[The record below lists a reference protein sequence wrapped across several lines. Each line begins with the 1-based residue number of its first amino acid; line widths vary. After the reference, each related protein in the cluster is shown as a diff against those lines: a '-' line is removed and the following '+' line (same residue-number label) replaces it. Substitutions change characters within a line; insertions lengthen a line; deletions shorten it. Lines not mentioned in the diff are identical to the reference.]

1 MKTKVAKRIL
11 ALAMT
16 AAFTVTAVPFP
27 VHTVEAEE
35 GGVLRL
41 WYSQPASEGTNI
53 LSPGAYGTTAE
64 DNTWQQQT
72 LPIGNSYMG
81 ANVYGEIAEERLTFN
96 HKTLWNGGPSTRRP
110 DYNGGNKE
118 TTASGEK
125 MSDLY
130 KRIMELYKEGKD
142 TEANNLSSQL
152 VGIIDG
158 YGAYQ
163 SWGDI
168 YLDFGFDESTA
179 ENYVRDL
186 NLENAVASV
195 DFDYNGTKMH
205 REYFMSH
212 PDNVLAMK
220 FTAEGNEKLNFDISF
235 PIDNAEGVTSRN
247 LGKTVNTTVEEN
259 TITVA
264 GEMQDNQMKL
274 NGQLKVVPKDGSV
287 NAKDAQSLS
296 VADATEVIIYVSAD
310 TDYANEYPV
319 YRTGES
325 AEELDASV
333 EADIAA
339 AAAKGYEAVK
349 EAHIADHSGIFS
361 RVDLD
366 LGQNVPKKATDVL
379 LAGYKN
385 GSNTAEEDRALEV
398 LLFQYG
404 RYLTIASSREG
415 DLPSNLQ
422 GVWQNR
428 VGDHN
433 RVPWGSDYHMNVNLQ
448 MNYWPTYSTNMA
460 ECAVPIVDYVYSLME
475 PGKIT
480 AKTYFGVENGGFTAH
495 TQNTPFG
502 WTCPGWSFSWGW
514 SPAALPWILQNCW
527 EYYEYTGDVEFM
539 RENIY
544 PMLKESALL
553 YDQIMIEDPKTGRLV
568 SAPAYSPEHGPITA
582 GNTYEQSLI
591 WQLYED
597 ASIAA
602 GILGVDEDLVANW
615 RERQARLMPI
625 EIGDSG
631 QIKEWYTETTLGSLG
646 ASGHRH
652 MSHLLGLFPG
662 DLISVDNSEYMEAAI
677 VSLRERGDKSTGW
690 GMGQRINSWARTG
703 DGNQAHKL
711 IKTLFNDGIYPN
723 LWDSHAPF
731 QIDGNFGMTAGVAEM
746 LLQSNMGYINML
758 PALPD
763 VWATGSVDG
772 LIARGNFEVSMD
784 WEDKN
789 LTEATILSKNGG
801 TATVQTTNAALATV
815 TDSKGN
821 VMDIEVLSADRIA
834 FETEAGETYTLKDI
848 PAANNIEVPPG
859 LSASRIKAESVELTW
874 DAMEGVT
881 YNVYRQVGDGEVQ
894 RIASG
899 LTEAAYE
906 DMTASDRLGDIQYQI
921 SASVDRGES
930 KKSDKASVKDLR
942 NMAGIIDNADS
953 RVVYE
958 GSGWGNWTAKEGNY
972 NDTIQY
978 INNADVVGGETATL
992 EFVGTGIQVMTC
1004 TQWDRGFYEVFI
1016 DGESYGRLNTYSASQ
1031 KRQSIVFT
1039 EDGLEYGRHTIVLKV
1054 LNEKVAESSGVKV
1067 ELDAFVVLDNT
1078 AAQPERINVSTVSG
1092 ITTAAEAGSQV
1103 QMKAEVL
1110 PKEVFDKTVTWSS
1123 SNTSLATVDENG
1135 LVTIGSQNGTVTI
1148 TATSTVNTSV
1158 SGSAELKIA
1167 IAGDAQPAE
1176 TIVED
1181 GNMNSTKNDAITWS
1195 GNWSTWAGEADRH
1208 HGGTKTECN
1217 GAGNYFEYSFNGTGI
1232 EVYVQKHANF
1242 AALEVFIDGESQ
1254 GVKSMNGSGSGDDQ
1268 QLLFSKKDLENG
1280 QHTIRCVIVE
1290 ERGKNQANL
1299 DYLKIF
1305 TPTESTEVDKAEL
1318 QRNITMASKLVETAY
1333 APEKWQAFKAVYN
1346 RAVQVMNDDDAT
1358 EAQVENAVNELA
1370 EAVIALG
1377 DAQAPM
1383 ITDETAEAIL
1393 VESTRVM
1400 LTWDAVEGAVS
1411 YKIKAGELVVETTD
1425 TSCIVEGLAS
1435 GTTYRF
1441 EIYAVNEGG
1450 ESASAIELE
1459 VTTALSKDEAAIAP
1473 VTDIQKE
1480 VTGADSVRLSWTA
1493 SDDAA
1498 GYAVYMGGQKLGE
1511 TESAEYELT
1520 GLEAGKP
1527 YVVKVV
1533 AYDAEGNQSLPAQF
1547 TFVMEGKTPEP
1558 SESDK
1563 SDLDA
1568 LIEYAQGQKGSEE
1581 YQLLVPAV
1589 KNAFEAALAE
1599 AERVSAD
1606 TAATQEEVDAAYD
1619 ALLTKVHLLGFI
1631 GGSTDD
1637 LEQLYKILSEL
1648 NKDLYTEESIE
1659 VLEAALKL
1667 AQEVL
1672 ADGEN
1677 ALKVD
1682 IDNAMKALEEAQAGL
1697 ERLPFDKTKLAA
1709 LIAQGEGYLAEA
1721 EKYLSV
1727 EDLQTSLAS
1736 AKEVYGRDDVT
1747 QEEINTAYGVL
1758 LQSIFGL
1765 REVPNKE
1772 ALKDL
1777 IKAVEAMDLSE
1788 YSDASAKAVKAAL
1801 AAAIAAYED
1810 DTADQKEVD
1819 AAAEALNAA
1828 VEALKTSSD
1837 ETADRS
1843 DDSDKDGSNESG
1855 SKVASDNGKQTTGKT
1870 TGNTTG
1876 KSAAK
1881 TGDAANVAIPAA
1893 AGLMAVLAAIAAWRK
1908 RTNA

>member
-1 MKTKVAKRIL
+1 
-11 ALAMT
+11 
-16 AAFTVTAVPFP
+16 
-27 VHTVEAEE
+27 
-35 GGVLRL
+35 
-41 WYSQPASEGTNI
+41 
-53 LSPGAYGTTAE
+53 
-64 DNTWQQQT
+64 
-72 LPIGNSYMG
+72 
-81 ANVYGEIAEERLTFN
+81 
-96 HKTLWNGGPSTRRP
+96 
-110 DYNGGNKE
+110 
-118 TTASGEK
+118 
-125 MSDLY
+125 
-130 KRIMELYKEGKD
+130 
-142 TEANNLSSQL
+142 
-152 VGIIDG
+152 
-158 YGAYQ
+158 
-163 SWGDI
+163 
-168 YLDFGFDESTA
+168 
-179 ENYVRDL
+179 
-186 NLENAVASV
+186 
-195 DFDYNGTKMH
+195 
-205 REYFMSH
+205 
-212 PDNVLAMK
+212 
-220 FTAEGNEKLNFDISF
+220 
-235 PIDNAEGVTSRN
+235 
-247 LGKTVNTTVEEN
+247 
-259 TITVA
+259 
-264 GEMQDNQMKL
+264 
-274 NGQLKVVPKDGSV
+274 
-287 NAKDAQSLS
+287 
-296 VADATEVIIYVSAD
+296 
-310 TDYANEYPV
+310 
-319 YRTGES
+319 
-325 AEELDASV
+325 
-333 EADIAA
+333 
-339 AAAKGYEAVK
+339 
-349 EAHIADHSGIFS
+349 
-361 RVDLD
+361 
-366 LGQNVPKKATDVL
+366 
-379 LAGYKN
+379 
-385 GSNTAEEDRALEV
+385 
-398 LLFQYG
+398 
-404 RYLTIASSREG
+404 
-415 DLPSNLQ
+415 
-422 GVWQNR
+422 
-428 VGDHN
+428 
-433 RVPWGSDYHMNVNLQ
+433 
-448 MNYWPTYSTNMA
+448 
-460 ECAVPIVDYVYSLME
+460 
-475 PGKIT
+475 
-480 AKTYFGVENGGFTAH
+480 
-495 TQNTPFG
+495 
-502 WTCPGWSFSWGW
+502 
-514 SPAALPWILQNCW
+514 
-527 EYYEYTGDVEFM
+527 
-539 RENIY
+539 
-544 PMLKESALL
+544 
-553 YDQIMIEDPKTGRLV
+553 
-568 SAPAYSPEHGPITA
+568 
-582 GNTYEQSLI
+582 
-591 WQLYED
+591 
-597 ASIAA
+597 
-602 GILGVDEDLVANW
+602 
-615 RERQARLMPI
+615 
-625 EIGDSG
+625 
-631 QIKEWYTETTLGSLG
+631 
-646 ASGHRH
+646 
-652 MSHLLGLFPG
+652 
-662 DLISVDNSEYMEAAI
+662 
-677 VSLRERGDKSTGW
+677 
-690 GMGQRINSWARTG
+690 
-703 DGNQAHKL
+703 
-711 IKTLFNDGIYPN
+711 
-723 LWDSHAPF
+723 
-731 QIDGNFGMTAGVAEM
+731 
-746 LLQSNMGYINML
+746 
-758 PALPD
+758 
-763 VWATGSVDG
+763 
-772 LIARGNFEVSMD
+772 
-784 WEDKN
+784 
-789 LTEATILSKNGG
+789 
-801 TATVQTTNAALATV
+801 
-815 TDSKGN
+815 
-821 VMDIEVLSADRIA
+821 
-834 FETEAGETYTLKDI
+834 
-848 PAANNIEVPPG
+848 
-859 LSASRIKAESVELTW
+859 
-874 DAMEGVT
+874 
-881 YNVYRQVGDGEVQ
+881 
-894 RIASG
+894 
-899 LTEAAYE
+899 
-906 DMTASDRLGDIQYQI
+906 
-921 SASVDRGES
+921 
-930 KKSDKASVKDLR
+930 
-942 NMAGIIDNADS
+942 
-953 RVVYE
+953 
-958 GSGWGNWTAKEGNY
+958 
-972 NDTIQY
+972 
-978 INNADVVGGETATL
+978 
-992 EFVGTGIQVMTC
+992 MTC

-1459 VTTALSKDEAAIAP
+1459 VTTALSEGEAAIAP

>member
-1 MKTKVAKRIL
+1 
-11 ALAMT
+11 
-16 AAFTVTAVPFP
+16 
-27 VHTVEAEE
+27 
-35 GGVLRL
+35 
-41 WYSQPASEGTNI
+41 
-53 LSPGAYGTTAE
+53 
-64 DNTWQQQT
+64 
-72 LPIGNSYMG
+72 
-81 ANVYGEIAEERLTFN
+81 
-96 HKTLWNGGPSTRRP
+96 
-110 DYNGGNKE
+110 
-118 TTASGEK
+118 
-125 MSDLY
+125 
-130 KRIMELYKEGKD
+130 
-142 TEANNLSSQL
+142 
-152 VGIIDG
+152 
-158 YGAYQ
+158 
-163 SWGDI
+163 
-168 YLDFGFDESTA
+168 
-179 ENYVRDL
+179 
-186 NLENAVASV
+186 
-195 DFDYNGTKMH
+195 
-205 REYFMSH
+205 
-212 PDNVLAMK
+212 
-220 FTAEGNEKLNFDISF
+220 
-235 PIDNAEGVTSRN
+235 
-247 LGKTVNTTVEEN
+247 
-259 TITVA
+259 
-264 GEMQDNQMKL
+264 
-274 NGQLKVVPKDGSV
+274 
-287 NAKDAQSLS
+287 
-296 VADATEVIIYVSAD
+296 
-310 TDYANEYPV
+310 
-319 YRTGES
+319 
-325 AEELDASV
+325 
-333 EADIAA
+333 
-339 AAAKGYEAVK
+339 
-349 EAHIADHSGIFS
+349 
-361 RVDLD
+361 
-366 LGQNVPKKATDVL
+366 
-379 LAGYKN
+379 
-385 GSNTAEEDRALEV
+385 
-398 LLFQYG
+398 
-404 RYLTIASSREG
+404 
-415 DLPSNLQ
+415 
-422 GVWQNR
+422 
-428 VGDHN
+428 
-433 RVPWGSDYHMNVNLQ
+433 
-448 MNYWPTYSTNMA
+448 
-460 ECAVPIVDYVYSLME
+460 
-475 PGKIT
+475 
-480 AKTYFGVENGGFTAH
+480 
-495 TQNTPFG
+495 
-502 WTCPGWSFSWGW
+502 
-514 SPAALPWILQNCW
+514 
-527 EYYEYTGDVEFM
+527 
-539 RENIY
+539 
-544 PMLKESALL
+544 
-553 YDQIMIEDPKTGRLV
+553 
-568 SAPAYSPEHGPITA
+568 
-582 GNTYEQSLI
+582 
-591 WQLYED
+591 
-597 ASIAA
+597 
-602 GILGVDEDLVANW
+602 
-615 RERQARLMPI
+615 
-625 EIGDSG
+625 
-631 QIKEWYTETTLGSLG
+631 
-646 ASGHRH
+646 

-677 VSLRERGDKSTGW
+677 ISLRERGDKSTGW

-711 IKTLFNDGIYPN
+711 IQTLFNDGIYPN

-731 QIDGNFGMTAGVAEM
+731 QIDGNFGMTSGVAEM

-834 FETEAGETYTLKDI
+834 FETEAGETYTLKDM
-848 PAANNIEVPPG
+848 PSVVFVSTPTGLEAA
-859 LSASRIKAESVELTW
+859 RIKNDSVELAW
-874 DAMEGVT
+874 DAVEDAV
-881 YNVYRQVGDGEVQ
+881 YNVYRQVGNGDVQ
-894 RIASG
+894 KIASG
-899 LTEAAYE
+899 LTETAYE
-906 DMTASDRLGDIQYQI
+906 DMTASDKLGDVKYQV
-921 SASVDRGES
+921 SAVVNKNES
-930 KKSDKASVKDLR
+930 EKSDKAAVKDLR
-942 NMAGIIDNADS
+942 NMAGMIDDRDA
-953 RVVYE
+953 RIKYE
-958 GSGWGNWTAKEGNY
+958 GGWGNWSESVNY
-972 NDTIQY
+972 AGTIKFLENPKGDES
-978 INNADVVGGETATL
+978 ITF
-992 EFVGTGIQVMTC
+992 EFVGTGIEVIVC
-1004 TQWDRGFYEVFI
+1004 TNYDRGRYNVSI
-1016 DGESYGRLNTYSASQ
+1016 DGEDYGEIDTYSTSTVRQ
-1031 KRQSIVFT
+1031 KKVFT
-1039 EDGLEYGRHTIVLKV
+1039 KDDLEYGRHTIVLQATGTHNPSASK
-1054 LNEKVAESSGVKV
+1054 AKV
-1067 ELDAFVVLDNT
+1067 EFDAFNVLDNT
-1078 AAQPERINVSTVSG
+1078 AAVPERINVSAVSG

-1110 PKEVFDKTVTWSS
+1110 PKEVLDKTVTWSS

-1148 TATSTVNTSV
+1148 TATSKVNTSV

-1333 APEKWQAFKAVYN
+1333 APEKWQAFKAAYN

-1459 VTTALSKDEAAIAP
+1459 VTTALSEGEAAIAP

-1511 TESAEYELT
+1511 TETAEYELT

-1667 AQEVL
+1667 AQAVL

-1682 IDNAMKALEEAQAGL
+1682 IDNALKALEEAQAGL

>member
-1 MKTKVAKRIL
+1 
-11 ALAMT
+11 
-16 AAFTVTAVPFP
+16 
-27 VHTVEAEE
+27 
-35 GGVLRL
+35 
-41 WYSQPASEGTNI
+41 
-53 LSPGAYGTTAE
+53 
-64 DNTWQQQT
+64 
-72 LPIGNSYMG
+72 
-81 ANVYGEIAEERLTFN
+81 
-96 HKTLWNGGPSTRRP
+96 
-110 DYNGGNKE
+110 
-118 TTASGEK
+118 
-125 MSDLY
+125 
-130 KRIMELYKEGKD
+130 
-142 TEANNLSSQL
+142 
-152 VGIIDG
+152 
-158 YGAYQ
+158 
-163 SWGDI
+163 
-168 YLDFGFDESTA
+168 
-179 ENYVRDL
+179 
-186 NLENAVASV
+186 
-195 DFDYNGTKMH
+195 
-205 REYFMSH
+205 
-212 PDNVLAMK
+212 
-220 FTAEGNEKLNFDISF
+220 
-235 PIDNAEGVTSRN
+235 
-247 LGKTVNTTVEEN
+247 
-259 TITVA
+259 
-264 GEMQDNQMKL
+264 
-274 NGQLKVVPKDGSV
+274 
-287 NAKDAQSLS
+287 
-296 VADATEVIIYVSAD
+296 
-310 TDYANEYPV
+310 
-319 YRTGES
+319 
-325 AEELDASV
+325 
-333 EADIAA
+333 
-339 AAAKGYEAVK
+339 
-349 EAHIADHSGIFS
+349 
-361 RVDLD
+361 
-366 LGQNVPKKATDVL
+366 
-379 LAGYKN
+379 
-385 GSNTAEEDRALEV
+385 
-398 LLFQYG
+398 
-404 RYLTIASSREG
+404 
-415 DLPSNLQ
+415 
-422 GVWQNR
+422 
-428 VGDHN
+428 
-433 RVPWGSDYHMNVNLQ
+433 
-448 MNYWPTYSTNMA
+448 
-460 ECAVPIVDYVYSLME
+460 
-475 PGKIT
+475 
-480 AKTYFGVENGGFTAH
+480 
-495 TQNTPFG
+495 
-502 WTCPGWSFSWGW
+502 
-514 SPAALPWILQNCW
+514 
-527 EYYEYTGDVEFM
+527 
-539 RENIY
+539 
-544 PMLKESALL
+544 
-553 YDQIMIEDPKTGRLV
+553 
-568 SAPAYSPEHGPITA
+568 
-582 GNTYEQSLI
+582 
-591 WQLYED
+591 
-597 ASIAA
+597 
-602 GILGVDEDLVANW
+602 
-615 RERQARLMPI
+615 
-625 EIGDSG
+625 
-631 QIKEWYTETTLGSLG
+631 
-646 ASGHRH
+646 
-652 MSHLLGLFPG
+652 
-662 DLISVDNSEYMEAAI
+662 
-677 VSLRERGDKSTGW
+677 
-690 GMGQRINSWARTG
+690 
-703 DGNQAHKL
+703 
-711 IKTLFNDGIYPN
+711 
-723 LWDSHAPF
+723 
-731 QIDGNFGMTAGVAEM
+731 M

-834 FETEAGETYTLKDI
+834 FETEAGETYTLKDM
-848 PAANNIEVPPG
+848 PSVVFVSTPTGLEAA
-859 LSASRIKAESVELTW
+859 RIKNDSVELAW
-874 DAMEGVT
+874 DAVEDAV
-881 YNVYRQVGDGEVQ
+881 YNVYRQVGNGDVQ
-894 RIASG
+894 KIASG
-899 LTEAAYE
+899 LTETAYE
-906 DMTASDRLGDIQYQI
+906 DMTASDKLGDVKYQV
-921 SASVDRGES
+921 SAVVNKNES
-930 KKSDKASVKDLR
+930 EKSDKAAVKDLR
-942 NMAGIIDNADS
+942 NMAGMIDDRDA
-953 RVVYE
+953 RIKYE
-958 GSGWGNWTAKEGNY
+958 GGWGNWSESVNY
-972 NDTIQY
+972 AGTIKFLENPKGDES
-978 INNADVVGGETATL
+978 ITF
-992 EFVGTGIQVMTC
+992 EFVGTGIEVIVC
-1004 TQWDRGFYEVFI
+1004 TNYDRGRYNVSI
-1016 DGESYGRLNTYSASQ
+1016 DGEDYGEIDTYSTSTVRQ
-1031 KRQSIVFT
+1031 KKVFT
-1039 EDGLEYGRHTIVLKV
+1039 KDDLEYGRHTIVLQATGTHNPSASK
-1054 LNEKVAESSGVKV
+1054 AKV
-1067 ELDAFVVLDNT
+1067 EFDAFNVLDNT
-1078 AAQPERINVSTVSG
+1078 AAVPERINVSAVSG

-1110 PKEVFDKTVTWSS
+1110 PKEVLDKTVTWSS

-1148 TATSTVNTSV
+1148 TATSKVNTSV

-1333 APEKWQAFKAVYN
+1333 APEKWQAFKAAYN

-1459 VTTALSKDEAAIAP
+1459 VTTALSEGEAAIAP

-1511 TESAEYELT
+1511 TETAEYELT

-1667 AQEVL
+1667 AQAVL

-1682 IDNAMKALEEAQAGL
+1682 IDNALKALEEAQAGL